1 MNHRQ
6 LFSFSNTCWIKIEVL
21 HFRERWCTIAPEN
34 VTSITFLGSIT
45 FSVVTEHA
53 RMPISSLSSQRNLN
67 CMLLKKQSL
76 GENGCHCF
84 CNYVPIWK
92 IKCFISS
99 FEIKIVWSFF
109 TLSTFICKEK
119 LSSEYDEI

>member
-21 HFRERWCTIAPEN
+21 HFRERYCTIAPEN
-34 VTSITFLGSIT
+34 VTSITFSGSIT

-67 CMLLKKQSL
+67 CMLLKTTEFRRKRLSL
-76 GENGCHCF
+76 FLQLCTDLENKMLYF
-84 CNYVPIWK
+84 KFRN
-92 IKCFISS
+92 
-99 FEIKIVWSFF
+99 
-109 TLSTFICKEK
+109 
-119 LSSEYDEI
+119 